1 MIAPILV
8 DRPTVAPF
16 ECATCGS
23 QTDGPFTNW
32 HKEVRPF
39 GLIFTCARCMR
50 EDAVRRGFLKGEKA
64 EELRVVQDIA
74 TDAERD
80 VKQSTEKL
88 ERMTK
93 ERDGWKR
100 RWEEDTAHIDDMRQR
115 IMQLEKRI
123 RRDSL
128 ADLQLVTHDDA
139 A

>member
-64 EELRVVQDIA
+64 EELRVVQDLA
-74 TDAERD
+74 TDAERT
-80 VKQSTEKL
+80 VSLATKALEK
-88 ERMTK
+88 MTTD
-93 ERDGWKR
+93 RDYWKK
-100 RWEEDTAHIDDMRQR
+100 RWEDDTARMVDLQDRVL
-115 IMQLEKRI
+115 QLEKRV
-123 RRDSL
+123 RRDAVS
-128 ADLQLVTHDDA
+128 DLHLVGGDA